1 MKRTVPTW
9 LALTLLML
17 LLVAL
22 ATIFILLQTRQTLL
36 DQRTGA
42 DSVIAT
48 AESVR
53 VALDSTVEAQHSR
66 LVEVEAQRDTL
77 DSDLGALRAEVTLYA
92 AERDA
97 LIDSEKQVQA
107 ALDSAEATVAILRT
121 PVPTAPVINITA
133 PQAGTEIE
141 SGTTV
146 TITLLAGD
154 LVGIAAVEILV
165 NDARIDDWELEAN
178 PLVALETFW
187 EAAPPGEYEIG
198 AIVTNTQALQ
208 SATTVRVVVLPSDAT
223 EASQ

>member
-36 DQRTGA
+36 DQRTEA

-66 LVEVEAQRDTL
+66 LVEVEAQRDTP

-97 LIDSEKQVQA
+97 LIDSESRYKQHWIRPKRRWQFCA
-107 ALDSAEATVAILRT
+107 H

-141 SGTTV
+141 SGTTMQQLRCWLV
-146 TITLLAGD
+146 IW
-154 LVGIAAVEILV
+154 VGIAAVEILV
-165 NDARIDDWELEAN
+165 NDARIDDWELTN
-178 PLVALETFW
+178 PLVALETL
-187 EAAPPGEYEIG
+187 G
-198 AIVTNTQALQ
+198 
-208 SATTVRVVVLPSDAT
+208 SCTTW
-223 EASQ
+223 

>member
-36 DQRTGA
+36 DQRTEA

>member
-36 DQRTGA
+36 DQRTEA

-121 PVPTAPVINITA
+121 PVPIAPVINITA